1 MWLLPLLSPITR
13 FAAGVY
19 YRLYLSGE
27 PVPREGPLLLVANH
41 PNSLLDPALVAAAAH
56 RPIRFLA
63 KAPLLRHPLVGWI
76 VRGAGSIP
84 VYRRSD
90 DPGLMARNEEMF
102 REAHAALATGSAL
115 ALFPEGLSHNE
126 PALAPLKTGAAR
138 IALGAATLLGRAFP
152 IVPAGLS
159 FREKD
164 IFRSEAAVVV
174 GRALDWADLA
184 HRGAADADAVRELTG
199 RIDAALRD
207 VTINLEQWEDAPL
220 VLVAEAVH
228 AVEQGIAPNAAGH
241 VERLRDTAQML
252 AQLRHAGD
260 PRWEPLATDVATHGR
275 RLAQLRLQPADLHER
290 TDLGTATR
298 WALRRVPFV
307 GLPAILIAVAGTI
320 VFFVPY
326 ALTDLIAGRGDLGRD
341 ARSTHKFL
349 IGALV
354 NILWIVL
361 VAAVAGS
368 VAGPL
373 AGLAALVSLPP
384 LGFAALAIRERWHGA
399 RGDARRFLL
408 LRSRRELVAA
418 LRLQQRDLAS
428 RLEEIRLTLRESGD
442 R

>member
-1 MWLLPLLSPITR
+1 MWLLPILSPVTR

-27 PVPREGPLLLVANH
+27 PVPRDGPLLLVANH
-41 PNSLLDPALVAAAAH
+41 PNSLLDPALVAAAAR

-90 DPGLMARNEEMF
+90 DPGLMTRNEEMF
-102 REAHAALATGSAL
+102 RAAHAGLAGGSAL

-138 IALGAATLLGRAFP
+138 IALGAAALLGRAFP

-164 IFRSEAAVVV
+164 VFRSEAAVVV
-174 GRALDWADLA
+174 GRALEWSDLA
-184 HRGAADADAVRELTG
+184 HRGAADADAVRELTA

-228 AVEQGIAPNAAGH
+228 AVEQGIAPTAAGR
-241 VERLRDTAQML
+241 VERLRDTARML
-252 AQLRHAGD
+252 ATLRQTDD
-260 PRWEPLATDVATHGR
+260 PRWEALAADVATHGR
-275 RLAQLRLQPADLHER
+275 RLAQLRLSPTDLHER

-298 WALRRVPFV
+298 WALRRAPFA
-307 GLPAILIAVAGTI
+307 GLPAILIAVVGTI
-320 VFFVPY
+320 VFFIPWT
-326 ALTDLIAGRGDLGRD
+326 LTDLIAGREQLGRD
-341 ARSTHKFL
+341 ARSTHKVL

-354 NILWIVL
+354 YIAWIVL
-361 VAAVAGS
+361 IAAVAGFF
-368 VAGPL
+368 AGVL
-373 AGLAALVSLPP
+373 VGLAALVALPP
-384 LGFAALAIRERWHGA
+384 LAFAALAIRERWHGA

-408 LRSRRELVAA
+408 LHSRQELVAT
-418 LRLQQRDLAS
+418 LRRQQRELAM
-428 RLEEIRLTLRESGD
+428 RLEELRLSLRDAVG